1 MYRITDSVQH
11 LGEKT
16 MENKECKI
24 VCGDKTVATISCK
37 EGSMNI
43 VPTKEGKELC
53 KDMKGC
59 CE

>member
-1 MYRITDSVQH
+1 
-11 LGEKT
+11 
-16 MENKECKI
+16 MENKEFKI
-24 VCGDKTVATISCK
+24 VCGDKTVATISCSK
-37 EGSMNI
+37 DGMKI

>member
-1 MYRITDSVQH
+1 
-11 LGEKT
+11 
-16 MENKECKI
+16 MENKQCKV

-37 EGSMNI
+37 EGEMKVI
-43 VPTKEGKELC
+43 PTKEGKELC